1 MFDAPKAAASEEQV
15 DEEGNPIPQAPKSTD
30 ILDTQHHVFVRE
42 VVREP
47 KIHFFKVPRLGSY
60 LSIPLVY
67 NSCMFDDALD
77 QAVSD
82 YFAIVKAREE
92 QEKQKHDYEEEQNK
106 IREEKEKLGE
116 YYEPPEPREWDPIL
130 EKPF

>member
-1 MFDAPKAAASEEQV
+1 M
-15 DEEGNPIPQAPKSTD
+15 
-30 ILDTQHHVFVRE
+30 
-42 VVREP
+42 VREP

-116 YYEPPEPREWDPIL
+116 YYEPPEPREWDPIQ